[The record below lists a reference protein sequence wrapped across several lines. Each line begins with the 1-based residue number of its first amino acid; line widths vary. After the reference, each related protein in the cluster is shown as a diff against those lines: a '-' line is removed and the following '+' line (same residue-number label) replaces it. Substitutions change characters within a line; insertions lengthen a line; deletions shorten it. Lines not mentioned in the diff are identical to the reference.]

1 MYKVLLVDDES
12 HFRFAAKMV
21 LKRAGFEVTDASN
34 AKAALDVLQ
43 EHFNANMAYDLLIMD
58 IVMPGMSGIDLIE
71 ALSKGNI
78 QLPILIVS
86 GIADREMI
94 QELKRRG
101 CCNILFK
108 PFEPN
113 QLIDRVNQV
122 LASFNNITYA

>member
-34 AKAALDVLQ
+34 AKTALDVLQ
-43 EHFNANMAYDLLIMD
+43 EHLHENKYYDLLIMD

-78 QLPILIVS
+78 RVPILIVS
-86 GIADREMI
+86 GIADSEMI
-94 QELKRRG
+94 QELKSKG
-101 CCNILFK
+101 CTNILFK

-122 LASFNNITYA
+122 LSSCNNITCA